1 MSRGVRSARADEGR
15 TTLAWQRLECHHII
29 ASLHREKND
38 VMMCAAWQ
46 GRTEQNRGVCNPLGD
61 FLCHNEAANETDNLW
76 EEAAN
81 TSLQHGHR
89 HAIAEAQQ
97 CDDAAPADVALTEK
111 PDTSKALMCC
121 KPCKNNYFS
130 TRILTG
136 VSKFKDCRHWKDLV
150 HEGSTPQAGYI

>member
-1 MSRGVRSARADEGR
+1 MQQKERQQWYSPNCFHPQDV
-15 TTLAWQRLECHHII
+15 LAFPAVTICEVLYYPYP
-29 ASLHREKND
+29 
-38 VMMCAAWQ
+38 AAL
-46 GRTEQNRGVCNPLGD
+46 VCNPLCD

-97 CDDAAPADVALTEK
+97 RDDAAPADVALTEK

-150 HEGSTPQAGYI
+150 HEGPTPQAGYI